1 VSRMSHESGTRKL
14 QGSQNL
20 ESDTTERSCN
30 ATSATAPD
38 SWPAD
43 QRHAVHARG
52 ACEADSSATVRD
64 SQCAAPA
71 RQVGEGVQDN
81 PCLLQAREAGTPLYQ
96 PALICPS
103 GPGPTMPPGHVAAV
117 PVDGFSKHMLL
128 HGYSIRSGVI
138 YMRAY
143 STWRCGCIPVQGSR
157 GPGAGRQTRQP
168 ALVPSTWQEKP
179 AGVTDQS

>member
-1 VSRMSHESGTRKL
+1 
-14 QGSQNL
+14 
-20 ESDTTERSCN
+20 
-30 ATSATAPD
+30 
-38 SWPAD
+38 
-43 QRHAVHARG
+43 
-52 ACEADSSATVRD
+52 
-64 SQCAAPA
+64 
-71 RQVGEGVQDN
+71 VQDN

-103 GPGPTMPPGHVAAV
+103 GPGPTMPLGHVAAV

-128 HGYSIRSGVI
+128 HGYSIPNGVI

-179 AGVTDQS
+179 AGVTDQSLTWRHPRWLGRLARGFTSRHPQGLRSIRQARRTRSQASTKHPRRFSRRMARYCVACRCRCSLR